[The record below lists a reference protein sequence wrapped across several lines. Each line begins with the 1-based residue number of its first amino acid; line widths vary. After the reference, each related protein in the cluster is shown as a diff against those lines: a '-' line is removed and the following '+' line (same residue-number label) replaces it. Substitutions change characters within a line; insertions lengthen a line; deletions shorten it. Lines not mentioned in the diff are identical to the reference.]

1 MGQKDV
7 FLRGVTHRSIIDPT
21 KGAEVQGHQEVRPGP
36 TFDEILEARL
46 PAGTVKVSAHAKATL
61 ELSGIELSPMDLDRI
76 GKGID
81 QLGDAGGQ
89 EGLLI
94 SDKAA
99 FAVNVS
105 ERTITAAT
113 ARTEVKDSVFTD
125 IDSAVLID

>member
-1 MGQKDV
+1 VGSSDV
-7 FLRGVTHRSIIDPT
+7 FLRGVTPRSIIDPT
-21 KGAEVQGHQEVRPGP
+21 GEAEVGRSQEAQSGP

-46 PAGTVKVSAHAKATL
+46 PAGTVVVSAHAKAAL

-94 SDKAA
+94 SEKAA
-99 FAVNVS
+99 FAVRVS
-105 ERTITAAT
+105 DRTITAAT
-113 ARTEVKDSVFTD
+113 AHEEIKNSVFTD
-125 IDSAVLID
+125 IDSALLID